1 MKHDSSNS
9 KSSTL
14 KHRDPDHGGTIHEME
29 HKFDKGYVSD
39 DEYAEMGGKF
49 PEAHMR
55 GNEYMKH
62 QNEILARDKP
72 KLIRNKFSKI
82 A

>member
-1 MKHDSSNS
+1 MKHHSHHPKSDS
-9 KSSTL
+9 L
-14 KHRDPDHGGTIHEME
+14 KHSNPDHGGTIHEME
-29 HKFDKGYVSD
+29 HKFDKGYISD

-62 QNEILARDKP
+62 QNEIIKRDSRK
-72 KLIRNKFSKI
+72 IVSDKFSKI